1 MDKWAVATKR
11 QAGRAQ
17 YEDAAAVM
25 AGEFGWRSE
34 SRCVT
39 PFLLKPITML
49 QDENRSFGCQMKSP
63 RRIARAF
70 HWLQMRLKAEGGEHA
85 VDVRRAVVVI
95 AAVAVDTA
103 EGRGVARMHG
113 ASPVIAARRSTG
125 IVRRCHAL
133 GFVVLVLGAVRLEVT
148 LDFSHREQEDL
159 VSRGRGGACLAAAQ
173 VVGHLRDGLHLGLE
187 FARQKRPEVAGIEA
201 AAEFGL
207 LPAAGVRVRG
217 VYSL

>member
-1 MDKWAVATKR
+1 MDKWTVATKC
-11 QAGRAQ
+11 QAGWAL
-17 YEDAAAVM
+17 YEDAAEAM
-25 AGEFGWRSE
+25 AGECGRRSE
-34 SRCVT
+34 SRYAT

-125 IVRRCHAL
+125 IVRKAK
-133 GFVVLVLGAVRLEVT
+133 AT
-148 LDFSHREQEDL
+148 
-159 VSRGRGGACLAAAQ
+159 RGRQ
-173 VVGHLRDGLHLGLE
+173 
-187 FARQKRPEVAGIEA
+187 
-201 AAEFGL
+201 
-207 LPAAGVRVRG
+207 
-217 VYSL
+217 Y

>member
-11 QAGRAQ
+11 QAGWAP

-39 PFLLKPITML
+39 PFPLKPITML

-148 LDFSHREQEDL
+148 VDFSHREQEGL
-159 VSRGRGGACLAAAQ
+159 VSRGRGGACLAAAP
-173 VVGHLRDGLHLGLE
+173 GCR
-187 FARQKRPEVAGIEA
+187 
-201 AAEFGL
+201 
-207 LPAAGVRVRG
+207 
-217 VYSL
+217 SSS